1 MIFGE
6 TMNPVL
12 KEKKFLVLAITV
24 VVVVAG
30 LALYL
35 SSSSSAQSISP
46 SIQARFAVLSTATS
60 DQCAYLGNRGNNRLR
75 L

>member
-46 SIQARFAVLSTATS
+46 SIQTTS
-60 DQCAYLGNRGNNRLR
+60 SNIMIQHSSSRLPA
-75 L
+75 

>member
-35 SSSSSAQSISP
+35 SSSSSAQSLR
-46 SIQARFAVLSTATS
+46 QGEGALR
-60 DQCAYLGNRGNNRLR
+60 QCSRGQHRLGAGRAACLHREPGRA
-75 L
+75 